1 MDGDNSKTKRADTL
15 CHIFGAC
22 HTVRRTDFHDNY
34 YLFLNDTLLE
44 NHCTYGSAVYS
55 SNVGNIV
62 RKTTVNS
69 ELENSRCAHFKSEKS
84 LGCPKECR
92 YTVFVPIKQS

>member
-1 MDGDNSKTKRADTL
+1 MDGDNSKTKRADAL
-15 CHIFGAC
+15 CHNFGAC
-22 HTVRRTDFHDNY
+22 HTVRRTDFRDNY

-92 YTVFVPIKQS
+92 YTV